1 MLALVTTKAH
11 ARKWADKCRSTG
23 KTHFYTQ
30 SPALLT
36 PHLKQDPEILKV
48 SNKTCKNYLQRTH
61 VEGVPVF
68 SPWMGNVAWARKFWS
83 LNMSISYTTKRR
95 KAKAELHTVNWN
107 VFLGQVGLRPLSA
120 TEEKKYWKCKGCI
133 LNSLTFVQL
142 YFPCNSSIKT
152 SVISC

>member
-1 MLALVTTKAH
+1 MHWSLPKFMPVSEQINVDRLVKLTFTLNPPL
-11 ARKWADKCRSTG
+11 
-23 KTHFYTQ
+23 Y
-30 SPALLT
+30 SPLT
-36 PHLKQDPEILKV
+36 
-48 SNKTCKNYLQRTH
+48 SNKTPRYLKSATKHVKTIYRH